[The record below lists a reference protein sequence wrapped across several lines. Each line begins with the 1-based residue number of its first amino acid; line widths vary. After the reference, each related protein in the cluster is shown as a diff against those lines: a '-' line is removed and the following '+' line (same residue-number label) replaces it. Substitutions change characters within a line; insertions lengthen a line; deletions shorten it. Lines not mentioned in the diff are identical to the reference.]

1 MRKIVLAL
9 SVIVVAI
16 LTITIITPS
25 VHDERM
31 AKIHELQLE
40 ALDEDST
47 KYAVTQRDIDSLLK
61 RVDKEYSIT
70 DDHEIRLTLIE
81 ERHELESAN
90 LYNDVKKVLMDYD
103 RLLGK
108 LSYESDIDQYQDV
121 PIDPGICSR
130 DRINPNVTQ
139 YLDVSIDPGRC
150 L

>member
-31 AKIHELQLE
+31 AKIGELQLE
-40 ALDEDST
+40 ALDEDGT

-70 DDHEIRLTLIE
+70 DDHETRLILIE
-81 ERHELESAN
+81 ERHELESAG
-90 LYNDVKKVLMDYD
+90 LYNEIKRVLMDAN

-108 LSYESDIDQYQDV
+108 PNYESYTDRYRDL

-130 DRINPNVTQ
+130 DLINLNLTP
-139 YLDVSIDPGRC
+139 YLDAPIDPGRC